1 MSGNVLC
8 DSPETPTQ
16 WKFESVKD
24 LRTNQRTNGLGSMD
38 AYDICIQ
45 MNFLVD
51 LQGGAKNESK
61 PVMVE
66 HKTRL
71 EIVFGIVST
80 FDKAV
85 S

>member
-1 MSGNVLC
+1 
-8 DSPETPTQ
+8 
-16 WKFESVKD
+16 
-24 LRTNQRTNGLGSMD
+24 MD

-45 MNFLVD
+45 MNFLVN
-51 LQGGAKNESK
+51 LQGGAKNISFVNEG
-61 PVMVE
+61 
-66 HKTRL
+66 KTL